1 MYYEMKATTERPTYY
16 LLKSFVYKLKALVN
30 DGNRAT

>member
-1 MYYEMKATTERPTYY
+1 MYYEMKGTTERLT
-16 LLKSFVYKLKALVN
+16 LLFVKIVCYELKALVN